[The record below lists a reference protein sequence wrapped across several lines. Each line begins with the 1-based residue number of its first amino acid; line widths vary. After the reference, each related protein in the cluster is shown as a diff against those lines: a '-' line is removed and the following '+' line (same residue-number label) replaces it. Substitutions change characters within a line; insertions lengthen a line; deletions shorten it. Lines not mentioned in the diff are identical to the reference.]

1 MIRINEITRGRFG
14 NRVLQYNS
22 LMQLA
27 SIIGTNASC
36 SDWEGRTIFKDV
48 VYDTPSQK
56 EQKFFNWDV
65 ILNSKFENLSN
76 NYDYY
81 IDDPAYLLHNT
92 FNQITRKNP
101 REFLSI
107 KKNLRPILDIN
118 KTNVGIHIRG
128 DDIISADGNN
138 GREVHS
144 PQYYKNAIDF
154 VESKLDNTV
163 YHVCTDDLTFET
175 YTQTLHYLKEN
186 NHQFVLGDINNLVF
200 DFATLSECDVLI
212 SSSSTFVITAGFLGK
227 SNKKIIHSMSWIEKH
242 FDETYV
248 PWGNYTIDYPESYW
262 KSYDN
267 FWIELYNGGNQF
279 YKAWRF
285 V

>member
-27 SIIGTNASC
+27 STIGTNASC

-56 EQKFFNWDV
+56 EQKFINWDV

-163 YHVCTDDLTFET
+163 YHVCTHDLTFET
-175 YTQTLHYLKEN
+175 
-186 NHQFVLGDINNLVF
+186 
-200 DFATLSECDVLI
+200 
-212 SSSSTFVITAGFLGK
+212 
-227 SNKKIIHSMSWIEKH
+227 
-242 FDETYV
+242 
-248 PWGNYTIDYPESYW
+248 
-262 KSYDN
+262 
-267 FWIELYNGGNQF
+267 
-279 YKAWRF
+279 
-285 V
+285 